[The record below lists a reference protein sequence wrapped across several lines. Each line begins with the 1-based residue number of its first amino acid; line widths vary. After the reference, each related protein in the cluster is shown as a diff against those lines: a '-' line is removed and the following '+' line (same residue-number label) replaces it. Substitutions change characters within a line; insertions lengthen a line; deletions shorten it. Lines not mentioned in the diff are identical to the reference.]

1 MNYSTIKKAALA
13 VTLVAA
19 MGYADVANA
28 QEPAKVF
35 GGRSQYRTWSIGVNA
50 GALSPVTLLGG
61 SRDQSHPEID
71 LGYGAYLKKQFS
83 PAFSMQLDFLKGKLS
98 ATNESGPDLF
108 GNRPDNVD
116 YVAGQTFESELNW
129 QTGLTGTA
137 QLGAIDFLRRE
148 NAVGF
153 FVSAGVNIVNYELN
167 SINGSSNLPVATDAQ
182 TNFVFPIGAGVKFK
196 LGEVVNLDLGYKM
209 NFLDADD
216 IDGQWAGNGLDSYSY
231 GYAGLEFVLGSKS
244 KPALQWNNPVANLYD
259 ELKDPALRNEVEA
272 LKQRVTTLEG
282 TVNEL
287 GKDTDG
293 DGVADR
299 FDKCPDTPAG
309 TVVDGSGCPIKFPE
323 TAAATVGDYSSIQFE
338 FDSYVLKTSSY
349 PTLDKVSQDLRNSDG
364 SITLAGYASAEGTD
378 EYNLQLSKDRANAV
392 KNYLVNS
399 GVSANSVNAVGY
411 GEANPVASNA
421 TEAGRVQNRRVEFQ
435 K

>member
-1 MNYSTIKKAALA
+1 MNYSTFKKAALA
-13 VTLVAA
+13 ATLVASI
-19 MGYADVANA
+19 GYADVANA

-61 SRDQSHPEID
+61 SRDQSSPEID
-71 LGYGAYLKKQFS
+71 LGYGAYIKKQFS
-83 PAFSMQLDFLKGKLS
+83 PAFSVQADFLKGKLS
-98 ATNESGPDLF
+98 ATNDDAPDFF
-108 GNRPDNVD
+108 GNRPDGEQWQ
-116 YVAGQTFESELNW
+116 AGRTFESELNW

-153 FVSAGVNIVNYELN
+153 FVSAGVNIANYELN
-167 SINGSSNLPVATDAQ
+167 SIEGGSNLRVADESQ
-182 TNFVFPIGAGVKFK
+182 TNFVFPVGAGVKFK

-216 IDGQWAGNGLDSYSY
+216 IDGQWTGDGLDSYSY
-231 GYAGLEFVLGSKS
+231 GYAGLEFVLGSKD

-259 ELKDPALRNEVEA
+259 ELKDPELRNEVEA
-272 LKQRVTTLEG
+272 LKQRVSTLEG
-282 TVNEL
+282 TVAEL
-287 GKDTDG
+287 GKDSDG

-299 FDKCPDTPAG
+299 FDKCPNTPAG

-323 TAAATVGDYSSIQFE
+323 TSAATVGDYSPIQFE

-349 PTLDKVSQDLRNSDG
+349 PTLDKVSQDLRNANG
-364 SITLAGYASAEGTD
+364 SITLEGHASAEGTED
-378 EYNLQLSKDRANAV
+378 YNMQLSKDRANAV

-399 GVSANSVNAVGY
+399 GVSANNIEVVGH
-411 GEANPVASNA
+411 GETKPIASNA
-421 TEAGRVQNRRVEFQ
+421 TEAGRQQNRRVEFR

>member
-35 GGRSQYRTWSIGVNA
+35 GGRSQYRTWSIGLNA
-50 GALSPVTLLGG
+50 GALTPETLLGK
-61 SRDQSHPEID
+61 RDQSKAEID
-71 LGYGAYLKKQFS
+71 LGYGAYIKKQFS
-83 PAFSMQLDFLKGKLS
+83 PAFSVQADFLKGKLS
-98 ATNESGPDLF
+98 GTNDESVDLF
-108 GNRPDNVD
+108 NNGT
-116 YVAGQTFESELNW
+116 YTAGQVFESDLTW

-137 QLGAIDFLRRE
+137 QLGTVDFLRRE

-153 FVSAGVNIVNYELN
+153 FISAGVNIANYEVT
-167 SINGSSNLPVATDAQ
+167 SIGGSAPTGVQAESQ
-182 TNFVFPIGAGVKFK
+182 TNFVFPVGAGVKFK

-216 IDGQWAGNGLDSYSY
+216 IDGQWTGSTNDTYGY
-231 GYAGLEFVLGSKS
+231 GYAGLEFVLGNKS

-287 GKDTDG
+287 GKDSDG

-299 FDKCPDTPAG
+299 FDKCPNTPAG

-323 TAAATVGDYSSIQFE
+323 TAAAATGDYSAIQFE

-349 PTLDKVSQDLRNSDG
+349 PTLDKVSQDLRNNNG
-364 SITLAGYASAEGTD
+364 SITLAGYASAEGT
-378 EYNLQLSKDRANAV
+378 EAYNLQLSKDRANAV

-399 GVSANSVNAVGY
+399 GVSANNVNAVGY

>member
-1 MNYSTIKKAALA
+1 
-13 VTLVAA
+13 
-19 MGYADVANA
+19 
-28 QEPAKVF
+28 
-35 GGRSQYRTWSIGVNA
+35 
-50 GALSPVTLLGG
+50 
-61 SRDQSHPEID
+61 
-71 LGYGAYLKKQFS
+71 
-83 PAFSMQLDFLKGKLS
+83 
-98 ATNESGPDLF
+98 
-108 GNRPDNVD
+108 
-116 YVAGQTFESELNW
+116 
-129 QTGLTGTA
+129 
-137 QLGAIDFLRRE
+137 IDFLRRE

-153 FVSAGVNIVNYELN
+153 FVSAGANVVNYELT
-167 SINGSSNLPVATDAQ
+167 SMAGDDVSRESQ
-182 TNFVFPIGAGVKFK
+182 TNFVFPVGLGVKFK

-216 IDGQWAGNGLDSYSY
+216 IDGQWTGKSNDTYSY

-244 KPALQWNNPVANLYD
+244 KPSLQWNNPVANLYD

-287 GKDTDG
+287 GKDSDG

-323 TAAATVGDYSSIQFE
+323 TSSAVMGDYSAIQFE

-349 PTLDKVSQDLRNSDG
+349 PTLDKVSQDLRDTNS
-364 SITLAGYASAEGTD
+364 SITLEGHASAEGTED
-378 EYNLQLSKDRANAV
+378 YNMQLSKDRANAV

-399 GVSANSVNAVGY
+399 GVGANNVEVVGL
-411 GEANPVASNA
+411 GETKPIASNA
-421 TEAGRVQNRRVEFQ
+421 TEAGRQQNRRVEF
-435 K
+435 KK

>member
-35 GGRSQYRTWSIGVNA
+35 GGRSQYRTWSIGLNA
-50 GALSPVTLLGG
+50 GALTPSVILGG
-61 SRDQSHPEID
+61 LNDQSHPEIN
-71 LGYGAYLKKQFS
+71 LGYGANIRKQFS
-83 PAFSMQLDFLKGKLS
+83 PHFSVQADFLRGALE
-98 ATNESGPDLF
+98 ATNETSP
-108 GNRPDNVD
+108 NNDN
-116 YVAGQTFESELNW
+116 AGYGQSFKTDLNW
-129 QTGLTGTA
+129 QTGLTGNFHF
-137 QLGAIDFLRRE
+137 GAIDFLRRE
-148 NAVGF
+148 NVVGF
-153 FVSAGVNIVNYELN
+153 YLSAGYNLANYEVVEGPVDPA
-167 SINGSSNLPVATDAQ
+167 GSPNAGSRTEQVIPV
-182 TNFVFPIGAGVKFK
+182 GAGVKFK
-196 LGEVVNLDLGYKM
+196 LGNVVNLDLGYKM
-209 NFLDADD
+209 NFLDADNLD
-216 IDGQWAGNGLDSYSY
+216 NQWANNGSLDKYSY
-231 GYAGLEFVLGSKS
+231 GYAGLEFILGSKS
-244 KPALQWNNPVANLYD
+244 KPSLEWNNPVANLYD

-287 GKDTDG
+287 GKDSDG

-323 TAAATVGDYSSIQFE
+323 PAPSAVMGDYSAIQFE

-349 PTLDKVSQDLRNSDG
+349 PTLDKVSQDLRDANG
-364 SITLAGYASAEGTD
+364 SITLEGHASSEGTED
-378 EYNLQLSKDRANAV
+378 YNMQLSKDRANAV

-399 GVSANSVNAVGY
+399 GVDANSVEVIGY
-411 GEANPVASNA
+411 GETQPIASNA
-421 TEAGRVQNRRVEFQ
+421 TEAGRIQNRRVEF
-435 K
+435 KK

>member
-35 GGRSQYRTWSIGVNA
+35 GGRSQYRTWSIGLNA
-50 GALSPVTLLGG
+50 GALTPQTLIG
-61 SRDQSHPEID
+61 SRDVSHPDIE
-71 LGYGAYLKKQFS
+71 LGYGAYIKKQFS
-83 PAFSMQLDFLKGKLS
+83 PMFSLQADFLKGKFS
-98 ATNESGPDLF
+98 GTGEESPDIFNNPNGPWE
-108 GNRPDNVD
+108 N
-116 YVAGQTFESELNW
+116 GQSFETDLNW
-129 QTGLTGTA
+129 QTGLTGNF
-137 QLGAIDFLRRE
+137 QLGTVDFLRRE
-148 NAVGF
+148 NSVGF
-153 FVSAGVNIVNYELN
+153 FLSAGVNIANYQLT
-167 SINGSSNLPVATDAQ
+167 SIDGTSNVGNPMDDR
-182 TNFVFPIGAGVKFK
+182 TNFSFPAGVGVKFK

-209 NFLDADD
+209 FFLDGDD
-216 IDGQWAGNGLDSYSY
+216 LDGQYVGKGLDTYSY
-231 GYAGLEFVLGSKS
+231 GYAGLEFVLGSTS

-287 GKDTDG
+287 GKDSDG

-323 TAAATVGDYSSIQFE
+323 PTTSAVVGDYSPIQFE

-349 PTLDKVSQDLRNSDG
+349 PTLDKVSQDLRDSNG
-364 SITLAGYASAEGTD
+364 NLTLAGYASAEGT
-378 EYNLQLSKDRANAV
+378 EAYNMQLSKDRANAV

-399 GVSANSVNAVGY
+399 GVDANKVEVVGY
-411 GEANPVASNA
+411 GESNPVASNA

>member
-19 MGYADVANA
+19 IGYADVANA

-35 GGRSQYRTWSIGVNA
+35 GGRSQYRTWSIGLNA
-50 GALSPVTLLGG
+50 GALTPQTLLGT
-61 SRDQSHPEID
+61 RDQSKADIN

-83 PAFSMQLDFLKGKLS
+83 PAFSVQADFLKGKLS
-98 ATNESGPDLF
+98 GTNEQSDDWF
-108 GNRPDNVD
+108 GNGS
-116 YVAGQTFESELNW
+116 YTSGQSFESDLNW

-137 QLGAIDFLRRE
+137 QLGSIDFLRRE

-153 FVSAGVNIVNYELN
+153 FISAGVNVANYELT
-167 SINGSSNLPVATDAQ
+167 SIGGAAAPAGTESQ
-182 TNFVFPIGAGVKFK
+182 TNFVFPVGAGVKFK
-196 LGEVVNLDLGYKM
+196 LGGVVNLDLGYKM

-216 IDGQWAGNGLDSYSY
+216 IDGQWSGRTNDTYGY

-287 GKDTDG
+287 GKDSDG
-293 DGVADR
+293 DGVADK
-299 FDKCPDTPAG
+299 FDKCPNTPAG

-323 TAAATVGDYSSIQFE
+323 AAVAATGDYSAIQFE

-349 PTLDKVSQDLRNSDG
+349 PTLDKVSQDLRNNNG
-364 SITLAGYASAEGTD
+364 SLTVAGYASSEGTD
-378 EYNLQLSKDRANAV
+378 AYNMQLSKDRANAV

-399 GVSANSVNAVGY
+399 GVSATSVNAVGN

-421 TEAGRVQNRRVEFQ
+421 TEAGRIQNRRVEFQ